1 MNPAGYK
8 ESQRVLEFL
17 IKHQDKFVMP
27 HISVNDAA
35 QLLND
40 PCKKKKRHTE
50 CDLALLTMQ

>member
-17 IKHQDKFVMP
+17 IKYQDKFTMP

-35 QLLND
+35 AQIQND
-40 PCKKKKRHTE
+40 SCKYVH
-50 CDLALLTMQ
+50 